1 MNKNIN
7 ESFEFLLAEY
17 KRLKLKKEKIILT
30 KDEEETLNKLKSFMG
45 KEDE

>member
-1 MNKNIN
+1 MNRNIN
-7 ESFEFLLAEY
+7 ESFVFLLAEY

>member
-1 MNKNIN
+1 MNRNIN
-7 ESFEFLLAEY
+7 ESFVFLLAEY

-30 KDEEETLNKLKSFMG
+30 KDEEEALNKLKSFLG